1 MKARVSRHAG
11 LRVVAS
17 ALLAP
22 WMVQATCIS
31 VQAQST
37 PARGGPARPQAQPK
51 ATAVALGQLNLQ
63 LRRQPGMLQ
72 VVVEGAGSAPEL
84 QQSASGNAWQGL
96 LVTNGNPGLRQGV
109 QQFSAPEAGIQSISL
124 SGSGNRYQIDVQGLP
139 RMALPRPQ
147 VSADGLNLIVSFPTT
162 GQAMSSTANFDL
174 NQPGRLPQPSFAPP
188 LQPRAVAPPVGDMAV
203 GTMMLA
209 NTSFVRL
216 SGPKITMTLRNAPA
230 KDVLMSLAR
239 LGNYGYVFVEDSGS
253 ASASVALAAGGSS
266 QAGSTTPG
274 TSPAQ
279 TGLPVNVSF
288 INEDYSRAVNAV
300 LMASGL
306 AAKLEG
312 RVLMV
317 GSNIFSKSFAPKL
330 SKIYRLNQV
339 APGSAADYLANLGAS
354 VTKTNTITTS
364 VSQGAS
370 ESSAVAGAPSS
381 STTQTATETIVETYG
396 ASVGPLLGLQAT
408 TDSRLGTITLIGD
421 PALVLIAENYLRQLD
436 LRQRQVAVKV
446 QILNVDLDNDK
457 QIDASF
463 SARIGDT
470 FIVSESGKAFIN
482 FGDNLPGGSSG
493 TGLIGQSGS
502 PFVTP
507 GSYEAG
513 IPRVQAQS
521 VLPPVV
527 EAQKEVV
534 GSNGTV
540 TLRPLLD
547 SEGRRIFVP
556 STNPNEPDVLIGIVD
571 EFGRPVLVSGQDASE
586 YRQPNNTFYEFLE
599 AAIVSSSVK
608 TLSQPTLLVQEGQK
622 AQVKTATSVI
632 TGVQST
638 EAANGS
644 VQFTNTRKEA
654 GLVLD
659 IAVPKIDDNGFVTLD
674 LKPSVSVPI
683 PAGTQQGV
691 PIFNISERSLS
702 SGLVRLRDGQTLVL
716 TGVIQDSDRQ
726 IVRKWPILGDMPL
739 IGQMFRQSG
748 SSRQKNELVII
759 VTPTVINDDQ
769 GGLYG
774 YGYRPSGPAAQVLS
788 R

>member
-1 MKARVSRHAG
+1 MVPMKARVSRHAG

-139 RMALPRPQ
+139 RIALPRPQ

-216 SGPKITMTLRNAPA
+216 SGPKITMMLRNAPA

-253 ASASVALAAGGSS
+253 ASASVKPAAGGST

-317 GSNIFSKSFAPKL
+317 GSNVFSKSFGPRL
-330 SKIYRLNQV
+330 SKVYRLNQV

-364 VSQGAS
+364 VSQGTS
-370 ESSAVAGAPSS
+370 ESSAVSGAPAS
-381 STTQTATETIVETYG
+381 STTQTATETMVEVYG
-396 ASVGPLLGLQAT
+396 ASTGPLLGLQAT

-421 PALVLIAENYLRQLD
+421 PSLVVVAEQYLRQLD
-436 LRQRQVAVKV
+436 LRQRQVAVNVK
-446 QILNVDLDNDK
+446 ILSVDLENDLG
-457 QIDASF
+457 ISNSF
-463 SARIGDT
+463 SAKLGNT
-470 FIVSESGKAFIN
+470 FIVSDGGAVSVN
-482 FGDNLPGGSSG
+482 FGDTAPATTTTSTPVSVGVGYSQ
-493 TGLIGQSGS
+493 GQ
-502 PFVTP
+502 
-507 GSYEAG
+507 
-513 IPRVQAQS
+513 
-521 VLPPVV
+521 
-527 EAQKEVV
+527 
-534 GSNGTV
+534 
-540 TLRPLLD
+540 LLD
-547 SEGRRIFVP
+547 AISMAV
-556 STNPNEPDVLIGIVD
+556 TNRNGKSLAD
-571 EFGRPVLVSGQDASE
+571 
-586 YRQPNNTFYEFLE
+586 
-599 AAIVSSSVK
+599 
-608 TLSQPTLLVQEGQK
+608 PTLLVMEGEE
-622 AQVKTATSVI
+622 ATVNATTSVI
-632 TGVQST
+632 TDIST
-638 EAANGS
+638 TDNANS
-644 VQFTNTRKEA
+644 TTTFTTSRSNA
-654 GLVLD
+654 GLILKVKSE
-659 IAVPKIDDNGFVTLD
+659 KIDDNGFVTLT
-674 LKPSVSVPI
+674 LKPEVSIPT
-683 PAGTQQGV
+683 PAGTVSVAGV
-691 PIFNISERSLS
+691 ATQIFDITQRSLE
-702 SGLVRLRDGQTLVL
+702 SGRIRLRDGQTLVL
-716 TGVIQDSDRQ
+716 TGVIQESQ
-726 IVRKWPILGDMPL
+726 LSTVTKWPIVGDLPF
-739 IGQMFRQSG
+739 IGQFFRKSTNN
-748 SSRQKNELVII
+748 RTKNELVIV
-759 VTPTVINDDQ
+759 VTPRIIDDEA
-769 GGLYG
+769 GGRFG
-774 YGYRPSGPAAQVLS
+774 YGYRPASTDARRVVTGS
-788 R
+788 M